1 MRDLKFLLP
10 CWAITKSLALC
21 AAGPGGIQVLAKT
34 SRQEWKAEILK
45 EIWEGLS
52 EKCQNWEQV
61 GRPRWEASALKGHHH
76 LVHLGEDDRFP
87 PTAQTS
93 LALSRKGT
101 QVDPVNKQD
110 PRSTADRILKGLCS
124 IVSRCRL
131 HSALGSLQRI
141 HVRSLD
147 FIFSWCWAHFLVY
160 PISLSP
166 LPCCLLIPFDFDF
179 EGFHPDNRRPG
190 LDCHVDR

>member
-1 MRDLKFLLP
+1 MRDLKFLLLHL
-10 CWAITKSLALC
+10 AITKSLVLC

-61 GRPRWEASALKGHHH
+61 GRPRWEASALKGHH

-93 LALSRKGT
+93 LAHSRKGT
-101 QVDPVNKQD
+101 QVDAVNKLD
-110 PRSTADRILKGLCS
+110 PGSTADRILKGLCS
-124 IVSRCRL
+124 I
-131 HSALGSLQRI
+131 
-141 HVRSLD
+141 
-147 FIFSWCWAHFLVY
+147 
-160 PISLSP
+160 IS
-166 LPCCLLIPFDFDF
+166 
-179 EGFHPDNRRPG
+179 
-190 LDCHVDR
+190 